1 MEGPCADKNMRPWAR
16 ASPRLCL
23 ARRHSQRCLLFISA
37 VCLLQTGGLPTPFPS
52 WVEIRAADRPS
63 RPTPLYLPRCPGN
76 HTTPTVT
83 KQPWLGWIPRLHA
96 AGVRTSVCKWILC
109 YAMLCVCVSVRGY
122 STRQCKWGLEV
133 KECEISC
140 ICSKA
145 CVICKREELLRQ
157 LHVYIGWNNESFS
170 ITQNI

>member
-109 YAMLCVCVSVRGY
+109 YAMLCVCV
-122 STRQCKWGLEV
+122 
-133 KECEISC
+133 
-140 ICSKA
+140 
-145 CVICKREELLRQ
+145 CVCKRIQHKAVQVRFGSEGMWDI
-157 LHVYIGWNNESFS
+157 LHMFQGLCDL
-170 ITQNI
+170 